1 MARDIRVY
9 SVFSEI
15 FFLLATWTLTKLRP
29 RAQPNFR
36 LRETNDPGLVLTVV
50 PLLFSPYIRVTPPP
64 PFPARFPTSA
74 LLLFHPYS
82 GDPSPSPYPHTS
94 PYRTPPS
101 QSKLLI
107 SYVFEWTLLA
117 PRNFETLIF
126 NNSASAH
133 GILIFRS
140 FNGKRPRPFVHLTPS
155 LPTSAQV
162 LAQSDS
168 HDVYER
174 FPLLPEPRF
183 DIQSLRDI
191 LSRFL
196 GHELVKKLNFVG
208 VKFHPV
214 ERPLPTIVTCSR
226 LSSTWHT
233 VHNSSSTFAGAKRPR
248 QKTFLS
254 PSVRKVRSP
263 TIARY

>member
-36 LRETNDPGLVLTVV
+36 LRETNDPGLVSTVV
-50 PLLFSPYIRVTPPP
+50 LLLLSPYIRVTPPP

-94 PYRTPPS
+94 PYRTPPP

-140 FNGKRPRPFVHLTPS
+140 FNGKRPRPFVPAFPS
-155 LPTSAQV
+155 YS
-162 LAQSDS
+162 LASYIRAS
-168 HDVYER
+168 PR
-174 FPLLPEPRF
+174 SIRFARRLRTFPLAPRAKVWYPILARHSIAF
-183 DIQSLRDI
+183 PRTRAREEIKFRRSEIPSSRTPVADHCDLLSL
-191 LSRFL
+191 
-196 GHELVKKLNFVG
+196 LVNMA
-208 VKFHPV
+208 H
-214 ERPLPTIVTCSR
+214 
-226 LSSTWHT
+226 
-233 VHNSSSTFAGAKRPR
+233 
-248 QKTFLS
+248 
-254 PSVRKVRSP
+254 RSQ
-263 TIARY
+263 